1 MDIGE
6 SKKVVDAMVETL
18 SIGGLYKQ
26 NNELFEFCI
35 MGHVGCRPLCPG
47 KVLVRN
53 LGKPNKVSQ
62 NVGTS
67 HEMGTMAC
75 TWPTP

>member
-6 SKKVVDAMVETL
+6 SKNVVDAMVETL

-35 MGHVGCRPLCPG
+35 MGHVGCRPLFHG

-53 LGKPNKVSQ
+53 LG
-62 NVGTS
+62 
-67 HEMGTMAC
+67 
-75 TWPTP
+75 

>member
-35 MGHVGCRPLCPG
+35 MGHVG
-47 KVLVRN
+47 
-53 LGKPNKVSQ
+53 
-62 NVGTS
+62 TS